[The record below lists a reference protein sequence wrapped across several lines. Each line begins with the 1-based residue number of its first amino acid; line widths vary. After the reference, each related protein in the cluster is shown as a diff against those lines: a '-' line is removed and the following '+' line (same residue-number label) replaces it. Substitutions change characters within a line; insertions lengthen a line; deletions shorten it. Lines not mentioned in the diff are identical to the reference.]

1 MEINNELER
10 EPSRLTANDADD
22 REAIGLRP
30 IIAGYLRQR
39 KVIMISAA
47 ISLLAAI
54 LYVVLYP
61 RTYEV
66 MARVQ
71 IQDDA
76 SMISSGGIGL
86 GEAAGLMKSFGIGGM
101 GGGGSVSIDDEIST
115 LRSNSLMRKM
125 VIQLGL
131 YAEYCRPFS
140 LLRLYGQE
148 PVRVTCDSTTLDAL
162 DDRVEFALN
171 VSDRGEVT
179 IKAKSKADG
188 LKQTFHFD
196 RLPAVVKLG
205 NRTFTFDRNKDL
217 AANTGATQLNITVY
231 PPRWVAEKAADD
243 FLIEDYSK
251 SANIIE
257 LSCTD
262 YERQRAKDM
271 LNVLIDLYNQEA
283 YDYKKVQSDVSLVF
297 LNERIAHVMGEL
309 EQVEQKIERYKAEN
323 KLTDV
328 EYDIQYYAEY
338 MRDLK
343 GRLIEAETQANMVAM
358 MDAFVRNPANRY
370 KLVPSLLT
378 SGTAETEGSAIF
390 LYNQA
395 LLEREKAIRNS
406 NEQNP
411 MVASLTTQVD
421 RLRETVFQSIN
432 NAQQTM
438 QQTRQTLQKQ
448 ERELLDRMGS
458 IPVQERIY
466 VDYKR
471 QQEILQGVYLILLQK
486 REEISLAL
494 GQKTERAKII
504 DTAFVKAKPVAPRK
518 VFALA
523 GFIVLT
529 LLLSI
534 GWLVCRDQYRLL
546 RKEMRR
552 GDNAA

>member
-1 MEINNELER
+1 MNNELEQ
-10 EPSRLTANDADD
+10 EASRPIAADD
-22 REAIGLRP
+22 REAVGLRP

-39 KVIMISAA
+39 TVILISAI
-47 ISLLAAI
+47 ISLVAAI
-54 LYVVLYP
+54 IYLLVYP
-61 RTYEV
+61 KTYEV
-66 MARVQ
+66 MARIQ

-76 SMISSGGIGL
+76 SMMASGGIGL
-86 GEAAGLMKSFGIGGM
+86 GDAAGVMKTFGLGGLSS
-101 GGGGSVSIDDEIST
+101 GSGVSIDDEIST

-125 VIQLGL
+125 VTRLGL
-131 YAEYCRPFS
+131 YAEYRRPLSFIK
-140 LLRLYGQE
+140 LYGEE
-148 PVRVTCDSTTLDAL
+148 PVHVICDSTTLDAL
-162 DDRVEFALN
+162 DDKVEFYLTAT
-171 VSDRGEVT
+171 DRDEVT
-179 IKAKSKADG
+179 IKAKADG
-188 LKQTFHFD
+188 KKETFHFD
-196 RLPAVVKLG
+196 GFPAEVKLHG
-205 NRTFTFDRNKDL
+205 KTFRFERVKQR
-217 AANTGATQLNITVY
+217 AGASNGGVKLDITVY

-262 YERQRAKDM
+262 YERRRAKDM
-271 LNVLIDLYNQEA
+271 LNVLIDYYNQEA
-283 YDYKKVQSDVSLVF
+283 YDYKKAQSDVSLVF
-297 LNERIAHVMGEL
+297 LNERIAHVMDEL
-309 EQVEQKIERYKAEN
+309 EKVERNIERYKAAN
-323 KLTDV
+323 KITDV

-343 GRLIEAETQANMVAM
+343 GRMIEAETQANMIAL
-358 MDAFVRNPANRY
+358 MDAFVKNPANRY

-378 SGTAETEGSAIF
+378 SGAAETEGSAIF

-432 NAQQTM
+432 NAQQSM
-438 QQTRQTLQKQ
+438 QLTRRSLEKQ

-458 IPVQERIY
+458 IPVQERVY

-486 REEISLAL
+486 REEIGLAL
-494 GQKTERAKII
+494 GQKTDRAKIV

-529 LLLSI
+529 LVLSI
-534 GWLVCRDQYRLL
+534 GWIVCRDQYRLL
-546 RKEMRR
+546 RKEMKRT
-552 GDNAA
+552 DTAAD

>member
-1 MEINNELER
+1 MEMNNELDQEA
-10 EPSRLTANDADD
+10 SRPIAADD
-22 REAIGLRP
+22 REAVGLRP

-39 KVIMISAA
+39 TVILISAI
-47 ISLLAAI
+47 ISLVAAI
-54 LYVVLYP
+54 IYLLVYP
-61 RTYEV
+61 KTYEV
-66 MARVQ
+66 MARIQ

-76 SMISSGGIGL
+76 SMMASGGIGL
-86 GEAAGLMKSFGIGGM
+86 GDAAGVMKTFGLGGLSS
-101 GGGGSVSIDDEIST
+101 GSGVSIDDEIST

-125 VIQLGL
+125 VTRLGL
-131 YAEYCRPFS
+131 YAEYRRPLSFIK
-140 LLRLYGQE
+140 LYGEE
-148 PVRVTCDSTTLDAL
+148 PVHVICDSTTLDAL
-162 DDRVEFALN
+162 DDKVEFYLTAT
-171 VSDRGEVT
+171 DRDEVT
-179 IKAKSKADG
+179 IKAKADG
-188 LKQTFHFD
+188 KKETFHFD
-196 RLPAVVKLG
+196 GFPAEVRLHGKTFRFERVKQRAGASNGGVKL
-205 NRTFTFDRNKDL
+205 D
-217 AANTGATQLNITVY
+217 ITVY

-262 YERQRAKDM
+262 YERRRAKDM
-271 LNVLIDLYNQEA
+271 LNVLIDYYNQEA
-283 YDYKKVQSDVSLVF
+283 YDYKKAQSDVSLVF
-297 LNERIAHVMGEL
+297 LNERIAHVMDEL
-309 EQVEQKIERYKAEN
+309 EKVERNIERYKAAN
-323 KLTDV
+323 KITDV

-343 GRLIEAETQANMVAM
+343 GRMIEAETQANMIAL
-358 MDAFVRNPANRY
+358 MDAFVKNPANRY

-378 SGTAETEGSAIF
+378 SGAAETEGSAIF

-432 NAQQTM
+432 NAQQSM
-438 QQTRQTLQKQ
+438 QLTRRSLEKQ

-458 IPVQERIY
+458 IPVQERVY

-486 REEISLAL
+486 REEIGLAL
-494 GQKTERAKII
+494 GQKTDRAKIV

-529 LLLSI
+529 LVLSI
-534 GWLVCRDQYRLL
+534 GWIVCRDQYRLL
-546 RKEMRR
+546 RKEMKRT
-552 GDNAA
+552 DTAAD

>member
-10 EPSRLTANDADD
+10 EPSRLTANDAED

>member
-1 MEINNELER
+1 MNNELEQ
-10 EPSRLTANDADD
+10 EASRPIAVDD
-22 REAIGLRP
+22 REAVGLRP

-39 KVIMISAA
+39 TVILISAI
-47 ISLLAAI
+47 ISLVAAI
-54 LYVVLYP
+54 IYLLVYP
-61 RTYEV
+61 KTYEI
-66 MARVQ
+66 MARIQ

-76 SMISSGGIGL
+76 SMMASGGIGL
-86 GEAAGLMKSFGIGGM
+86 GDAAGVMKTFGLGGLSS
-101 GGGGSVSIDDEIST
+101 GSGVSIDDEIST

-125 VIQLGL
+125 VTRLGL
-131 YAEYCRPFS
+131 YAEYRRPLSFIK
-140 LLRLYGQE
+140 LYGEE
-148 PVRVTCDSTTLDAL
+148 PVHVICDSTTLDAL
-162 DDRVEFALN
+162 DDKVEFRLTAT
-171 VSDRGEVT
+171 DRDGVT
-179 IKAKSKADG
+179 IKAKADG
-188 LKQTFHFD
+188 KKETFHFD
-196 RLPAVVKLG
+196 GFPAEVRLHGKTFRFERVKQRAGDVKL
-205 NRTFTFDRNKDL
+205 D
-217 AANTGATQLNITVY
+217 ITVY

-262 YERQRAKDM
+262 YERRRAKDM
-271 LNVLIDLYNQEA
+271 LNVLIDYYNQEA
-283 YDYKKVQSDVSLVF
+283 YDYKKAQSDVSLNF
-297 LNERIAHVMGEL
+297 LNERIAHVMDEL
-309 EQVEQKIERYKAEN
+309 EKVERNIERYKAAN
-323 KLTDV
+323 KITDV

-343 GRLIEAETQANMVAM
+343 GRMIEAETQANMIAM
-358 MDAFVRNPANRY
+358 MDAFVKNPANRY

-378 SGTAETEGSAIF
+378 SGAAETEGSAIY

-395 LLEREKAIRNS
+395 LLEREKAIHNS

-432 NAQQTM
+432 NAQQSM
-438 QQTRQTLQKQ
+438 QLTRRALEKQ

-458 IPVQERIY
+458 VPVQERIY

-494 GQKTERAKII
+494 GQKTDRAKIV

-529 LLLSI
+529 LVLSI
-534 GWLVCRDQYRLL
+534 GWIVCRDQYRLL
-546 RKEMRR
+546 RKEMKRT
-552 GDNAA
+552 DTAAD

>member
-1 MEINNELER
+1 MNNELEQ
-10 EPSRLTANDADD
+10 EASRPIAADD
-22 REAIGLRP
+22 REAVGLRP

-39 KVIMISAA
+39 TVILISAI
-47 ISLLAAI
+47 ISLVAAI
-54 LYVVLYP
+54 IYLLVYP
-61 RTYEV
+61 KTYEI
-66 MARVQ
+66 MARIQ

-76 SMISSGGIGL
+76 SMMASGGIGL
-86 GEAAGLMKSFGIGGM
+86 GDAAGVMKTFGLGGLSS
-101 GGGGSVSIDDEIST
+101 GSGVSIDDEIST

-125 VIQLGL
+125 VTRLGL
-131 YAEYCRPFS
+131 YAEYRRPLSFIK
-140 LLRLYGQE
+140 LYGEE
-148 PVRVTCDSTTLDAL
+148 PVHVICDSTTLDAL
-162 DDRVEFALN
+162 DDKVEFRLTAT
-171 VSDRGEVT
+171 DRDGVT
-179 IKAKSKADG
+179 IKAKADG
-188 LKQTFHFD
+188 KKETFHFD
-196 RLPAVVKLG
+196 GFPAEVRLHGKTFRFERVKQRAGDVKL
-205 NRTFTFDRNKDL
+205 D
-217 AANTGATQLNITVY
+217 ITVY

-262 YERQRAKDM
+262 YERRRAKDM
-271 LNVLIDLYNQEA
+271 LNVLIDYYNQEA
-283 YDYKKVQSDVSLVF
+283 YDYKKAQSDVSLNF
-297 LNERIAHVMGEL
+297 LNERIAHVMDEL
-309 EQVEQKIERYKAEN
+309 EKVERNIERYKAAN
-323 KLTDV
+323 KITDV

-343 GRLIEAETQANMVAM
+343 GRMIEAETQANMIAM
-358 MDAFVRNPANRY
+358 MDAFVKNPANRY

-378 SGTAETEGSAIF
+378 SGAAETEGSAIY

-395 LLEREKAIRNS
+395 LLEREKAIHNS

-432 NAQQTM
+432 NAQQSM
-438 QQTRQTLQKQ
+438 QLTRRALEKQ

-458 IPVQERIY
+458 VPVQERIY

-494 GQKTERAKII
+494 GQKTDRAKIV

-529 LLLSI
+529 LVLSI
-534 GWLVCRDQYRLL
+534 GWIVCRDQYRLL
-546 RKEMRR
+546 RKEMKRT
-552 GDNAA
+552 DTASD

>member
-1 MEINNELER
+1 MNNELEQ
-10 EPSRLTANDADD
+10 EASRPIAADD
-22 REAIGLRP
+22 REAVGLRP

-39 KVIMISAA
+39 TVILVSAI
-47 ISLLAAI
+47 ISLVAALI
-54 LYVVLYP
+54 YLLVYP
-61 RTYEV
+61 KTYEV
-66 MARVQ
+66 MARIQ

-76 SMISSGGIGL
+76 SMMASGGIGL
-86 GEAAGLMKSFGIGGM
+86 GDAAGVMKTFGLGGLSS
-101 GGGGSVSIDDEIST
+101 GSGVSIDDEIST

-125 VIQLGL
+125 VTRLGL
-131 YAEYCRPFS
+131 YAEYRRPLSFIK
-140 LLRLYGQE
+140 LYGEE
-148 PVRVTCDSTTLDAL
+148 PVHVICDSTTLDAL
-162 DDRVEFALN
+162 DDKVEFRLTAT
-171 VSDRGEVT
+171 DRDEVT
-179 IKAKSKADG
+179 IKAKADG
-188 LKQTFHFD
+188 KKETFHFD
-196 RLPAVVKLG
+196 GFPAEVRLHGKTFRFERVKQRAGASNGDVKL
-205 NRTFTFDRNKDL
+205 D
-217 AANTGATQLNITVY
+217 ITVY

-262 YERQRAKDM
+262 YERRRAKDM
-271 LNVLIDLYNQEA
+271 LNVLINYYNQEA
-283 YDYKKVQSDVSLVF
+283 YDYKKSQSDVSLVF
-297 LNERIAHVMGEL
+297 LNERIAHVMDEL
-309 EQVEQKIERYKAEN
+309 EKVERNIERYKAAN
-323 KLTDV
+323 KITDV

-343 GRLIEAETQANMVAM
+343 GRMIEAETQANMIAL
-358 MDAFVRNPANRY
+358 MDAFVKNPANRY

-378 SGTAETEGSAIF
+378 SGAAETEGSAIF

-432 NAQQTM
+432 NAQQSM
-438 QQTRQTLQKQ
+438 QLTRRSLEKQ

-458 IPVQERIY
+458 IPVQERVY

-494 GQKTERAKII
+494 GQKTDRAKIV

-529 LLLSI
+529 LVLSI
-534 GWLVCRDQYRLL
+534 GWIVCRDQYRLL
-546 RKEMRR
+546 RKEMKRT
-552 GDNAA
+552 AAD

>member
-1 MEINNELER
+1 MNNELEQ
-10 EPSRLTANDADD
+10 EASRPIAADD
-22 REAIGLRP
+22 REAVGLRP

-39 KVIMISAA
+39 TVILISAI
-47 ISLLAAI
+47 ISLVAAI
-54 LYVVLYP
+54 IYLLVYP
-61 RTYEV
+61 KTYEI
-66 MARVQ
+66 MARIQ

-76 SMISSGGIGL
+76 SMMASGGIGL
-86 GEAAGLMKSFGIGGM
+86 GDAAGVMKTFGLGGLSS
-101 GGGGSVSIDDEIST
+101 GSGVSIDDEIST

-125 VIQLGL
+125 VTRLGL
-131 YAEYCRPFS
+131 YAEYRRPLSFIK
-140 LLRLYGQE
+140 LYGEE
-148 PVRVTCDSTTLDAL
+148 PVHVICDSTTLDAL
-162 DDRVEFALN
+162 DDKVEFRLTAT
-171 VSDRGEVT
+171 DRDGVT
-179 IKAKSKADG
+179 IKAKADG
-188 LKQTFHFD
+188 KKETFHFD
-196 RLPAVVKLG
+196 GFPAEVRLHGKTFRFERVKQRAGDVKL
-205 NRTFTFDRNKDL
+205 D
-217 AANTGATQLNITVY
+217 ITVY

-262 YERQRAKDM
+262 YERRRAKDM
-271 LNVLIDLYNQEA
+271 LNVLIDYYNQEA
-283 YDYKKVQSDVSLVF
+283 YDYKKSQSDVSLNF
-297 LNERIAHVMGEL
+297 LNERIAHVMDEL
-309 EQVEQKIERYKAEN
+309 EKVERNIERYKAAN
-323 KLTDV
+323 KITDV

-343 GRLIEAETQANMVAM
+343 GRMIEAETQANMIAM
-358 MDAFVRNPANRY
+358 MDAFVKNPANRY

-378 SGTAETEGSAIF
+378 SGAAETEGSAIY

-395 LLEREKAIRNS
+395 LLEREKAIHNS

-432 NAQQTM
+432 NAQQSM
-438 QQTRQTLQKQ
+438 QLTRRALEKQ

-458 IPVQERIY
+458 VPVQERIY

-494 GQKTERAKII
+494 GQKTDRAKIV

-529 LLLSI
+529 LVLSI
-534 GWLVCRDQYRLL
+534 GWIVCRDQYRLL
-546 RKEMRR
+546 RKEMKRT
-552 GDNAA
+552 DTAAD

>member
-1 MEINNELER
+1 MNNELEQ
-10 EPSRLTANDADD
+10 EASRPIAADD
-22 REAIGLRP
+22 REAVGLRP

-39 KVIMISAA
+39 TVILISAI
-47 ISLLAAI
+47 ISLVAAI
-54 LYVVLYP
+54 IYLLVYP
-61 RTYEV
+61 KTYEI
-66 MARVQ
+66 MARIQ

-76 SMISSGGIGL
+76 SMMASGGIGL
-86 GEAAGLMKSFGIGGM
+86 GDAAGVMKTFGLGGLSS
-101 GGGGSVSIDDEIST
+101 GSGVSIDDEIST

-125 VIQLGL
+125 VTRLGL
-131 YAEYCRPFS
+131 YAEYRRPLSFVK
-140 LLRLYGQE
+140 LYGEE
-148 PVRVTCDSTTLDAL
+148 PVHVICDSTTLDAL
-162 DDRVEFALN
+162 DDKVEFRLTAT
-171 VSDRGEVT
+171 DRDGVT
-179 IKAKSKADG
+179 IKAKADG
-188 LKQTFHFD
+188 KKETFHFD
-196 RLPAVVKLG
+196 GFPAEVRLHDKTFRFERVKQRAGDVKL
-205 NRTFTFDRNKDL
+205 D
-217 AANTGATQLNITVY
+217 ITVY

-262 YERQRAKDM
+262 YERRRAKDM
-271 LNVLIDLYNQEA
+271 LNVLIDYYNQEA
-283 YDYKKVQSDVSLVF
+283 YDYKKAQSDVSLNF
-297 LNERIAHVMGEL
+297 LNERIAHVMDEL
-309 EQVEQKIERYKAEN
+309 ENVERNIERYKAAN
-323 KLTDV
+323 KITDV

-343 GRLIEAETQANMVAM
+343 GRMIEAETQANMIAI
-358 MDAFVRNPANRY
+358 MDAFVKNPANRY

-378 SGTAETEGSAIF
+378 SGAAETEGSAIY

-395 LLEREKAIRNS
+395 LLEREKAIHNS

-432 NAQQTM
+432 NAQQSM
-438 QQTRQTLQKQ
+438 QLTRRALEKQ

-458 IPVQERIY
+458 VPVQERIY

-494 GQKTERAKII
+494 GQKTDRAKIV

-529 LLLSI
+529 LVLSI
-534 GWLVCRDQYRLL
+534 GWIVCRDQYRLL
-546 RKEMRR
+546 RKEMKRT
-552 GDNAA
+552 DTAAD

>member
-1 MEINNELER
+1 MNNELDQEA
-10 EPSRLTANDADD
+10 SRPIAADD
-22 REAIGLRP
+22 REAVGLRP

-39 KVIMISAA
+39 TVILISAI
-47 ISLLAAI
+47 ISLVAAI
-54 LYVVLYP
+54 IYLLVYP
-61 RTYEV
+61 KTYEV
-66 MARVQ
+66 MARIQ

-76 SMISSGGIGL
+76 SMMASGGIGL
-86 GEAAGLMKSFGIGGM
+86 GDAAGVMKTFGLGGLSS
-101 GGGGSVSIDDEIST
+101 GSGVSIDDEIST

-125 VIQLGL
+125 VTRLGL
-131 YAEYCRPFS
+131 YAEYRRPLSFIK
-140 LLRLYGQE
+140 LYGEE
-148 PVRVTCDSTTLDAL
+148 PVHVICDSTTLDAL
-162 DDRVEFALN
+162 DDKVEFRLTAT
-171 VSDRGEVT
+171 DRDEVT
-179 IKAKSKADG
+179 IKAKADG
-188 LKQTFHFD
+188 KKETFHFD
-196 RLPAVVKLG
+196 GFPAEVRLHGKTFRFERVKQRAGDVKL
-205 NRTFTFDRNKDL
+205 D
-217 AANTGATQLNITVY
+217 ITVY

-262 YERQRAKDM
+262 YERRRAKDM
-271 LNVLIDLYNQEA
+271 LNVLIDYYNQEA

-297 LNERIAHVMGEL
+297 LNERIAHVMDEL
-309 EQVEQKIERYKAEN
+309 EKVERNIERYKAAN
-323 KLTDV
+323 KITDV

-343 GRLIEAETQANMVAM
+343 GRMIEAETQANMIAM
-358 MDAFVRNPANRY
+358 MDAFVKNPANRY

-378 SGTAETEGSAIF
+378 SGAAETEGSAIY

-395 LLEREKAIRNS
+395 LLEREKAIHNS

-432 NAQQTM
+432 NAQQSM
-438 QQTRQTLQKQ
+438 QLTRRALEKQ

-458 IPVQERIY
+458 VPVQERIY

-494 GQKTERAKII
+494 GQKTDRAKIV

-529 LLLSI
+529 LVLSI
-534 GWLVCRDQYRLL
+534 GWIVCRDQYRLL
-546 RKEMRR
+546 RKEMKRT
-552 GDNAA
+552 DTADD

>member
-1 MEINNELER
+1 MNNELEQ
-10 EPSRLTANDADD
+10 EASRLTANDADD

-271 LNVLIDLYNQEA
+271 LNLLIDLYNQEA

>member
-1 MEINNELER
+1 MNNELEQ
-10 EPSRLTANDADD
+10 EASRPIAVDD
-22 REAIGLRP
+22 REAVGLRP

-39 KVIMISAA
+39 TVILISAI
-47 ISLLAAI
+47 ISLVAAI
-54 LYVVLYP
+54 IYLLVYP
-61 RTYEV
+61 KTYEI
-66 MARVQ
+66 MARIQ

-76 SMISSGGIGL
+76 SMMASGGIGL
-86 GEAAGLMKSFGIGGM
+86 GDAAGVMKTFGLGGLSS
-101 GGGGSVSIDDEIST
+101 GSGVSIDDEIST

-125 VIQLGL
+125 VTRLGL
-131 YAEYCRPFS
+131 YAEYRRPLSFIK
-140 LLRLYGQE
+140 LYGEE
-148 PVRVTCDSTTLDAL
+148 PVHVICDSTTLDAL
-162 DDRVEFALN
+162 DDKVEFRLTAT
-171 VSDRGEVT
+171 DRDGVT
-179 IKAKSKADG
+179 IKAKADG
-188 LKQTFHFD
+188 KKETFHFD
-196 RLPAVVKLG
+196 GFPAEVRLHGKTFRFERVKQRAGDVKL
-205 NRTFTFDRNKDL
+205 D
-217 AANTGATQLNITVY
+217 ITVY

-262 YERQRAKDM
+262 YERRRAKDM
-271 LNVLIDLYNQEA
+271 LNVLIDYYNQEA
-283 YDYKKVQSDVSLVF
+283 YDYKKAQSDVSLNF
-297 LNERIAHVMGEL
+297 LNERIAHVMDEL
-309 EQVEQKIERYKAEN
+309 EKVERNIERYKAAN
-323 KLTDV
+323 KITDV

-343 GRLIEAETQANMVAM
+343 GRMIEAETQANMIAM
-358 MDAFVRNPANRY
+358 MDAFVKNPANRY

-378 SGTAETEGSAIF
+378 SGAAETEGSAIY

-395 LLEREKAIRNS
+395 LLEREKAIHNS

-432 NAQQTM
+432 NAQQSM
-438 QQTRQTLQKQ
+438 QLTRRALEKQ

-458 IPVQERIY
+458 VPVQERIY

-494 GQKTERAKII
+494 GQKTDRAKIV

-523 GFIVLT
+523 GFFVLT
-529 LLLSI
+529 LVLSI
-534 GWLVCRDQYRLL
+534 GWIVCRDQYRLL
-546 RKEMRR
+546 RKEMKRT
-552 GDNAA
+552 DTAAD

>member
-1 MEINNELER
+1 MNNELEQ
-10 EPSRLTANDADD
+10 EASRPIAADD
-22 REAIGLRP
+22 REAVGLRP

-39 KVIMISAA
+39 TVILISAI
-47 ISLLAAI
+47 ISLVAAI
-54 LYVVLYP
+54 IYLLVYP
-61 RTYEV
+61 KTYEV
-66 MARVQ
+66 MARIQ

-76 SMISSGGIGL
+76 SMMASGGIGL
-86 GEAAGLMKSFGIGGM
+86 GDAAGVMKTFGLGGLSS
-101 GGGGSVSIDDEIST
+101 GSGVSIDDEIST

-125 VIQLGL
+125 VTRLGL
-131 YAEYCRPFS
+131 YAEYRRPLSFIK
-140 LLRLYGQE
+140 LYGEE
-148 PVRVTCDSTTLDAL
+148 PVHVICDSTTLDAL
-162 DDRVEFALN
+162 DDKVEFRLTAT
-171 VSDRGEVT
+171 DRDGVT
-179 IKAKSKADG
+179 IKAKADG
-188 LKQTFHFD
+188 KKETFHFD
-196 RLPAVVKLG
+196 GFPAEVRLHGKTFRFERVKQRAGDVKL
-205 NRTFTFDRNKDL
+205 D
-217 AANTGATQLNITVY
+217 ITVY

-262 YERQRAKDM
+262 YERRRAKDM
-271 LNVLIDLYNQEA
+271 LNVLIDYYNQEA
-283 YDYKKVQSDVSLVF
+283 YDYKKAQSDVSLNF
-297 LNERIAHVMGEL
+297 LNERIAHVMDEL
-309 EQVEQKIERYKAEN
+309 EKVERNIERYKAAN
-323 KLTDV
+323 KITDV

-343 GRLIEAETQANMVAM
+343 GRMIEAETQANMIAM
-358 MDAFVRNPANRY
+358 MDAFVKNPANRY

-378 SGTAETEGSAIF
+378 SGAAETEGSAIY

-395 LLEREKAIRNS
+395 LLEREKAIHNS

-432 NAQQTM
+432 NAQQSM
-438 QQTRQTLQKQ
+438 QLTRRALEKQ

-458 IPVQERIY
+458 VPVQERIY

-494 GQKTERAKII
+494 GQKTDRAKIV

-529 LLLSI
+529 LVLSI
-534 GWLVCRDQYRLL
+534 GWIVCRDQYRLL
-546 RKEMRR
+546 RKEMKRTDTA
-552 GDNAA
+552 G

>member
-148 PVRVTCDSTTLDAL
+148 PVRVTCDSTTLGAL

-231 PPRWVAEKAADD
+231 PPRWVAEKAAED

-271 LNVLIDLYNQEA
+271 LNLLIDLYNQEA

>member
-10 EPSRLTANDADD
+10 EPSRLTANDAED

-66 MARVQ
+66 MARVK

-271 LNVLIDLYNQEA
+271 LNVLIDLYNQGA

>member
-1 MEINNELER
+1 MNNELDQEA
-10 EPSRLTANDADD
+10 SRPIAADD
-22 REAIGLRP
+22 REAVGLRP

-39 KVIMISAA
+39 TVILVSAIISLVAA
-47 ISLLAAI
+47 IIYLL
-54 LYVVLYP
+54 VYP
-61 RTYEV
+61 KTYEV
-66 MARVQ
+66 MARIQ

-76 SMISSGGIGL
+76 SMMASGGIGL
-86 GEAAGLMKSFGIGGM
+86 GDAAGVMKTFGLGGLSS
-101 GGGGSVSIDDEIST
+101 GSGVSIDDEIST

-125 VIQLGL
+125 VTRLGL
-131 YAEYCRPFS
+131 YAEYRRPLSFIK
-140 LLRLYGQE
+140 LYGEE
-148 PVRVTCDSTTLDAL
+148 PVHVICDSTTLDAL
-162 DDRVEFALN
+162 DDKVEFRLTAT
-171 VSDRGEVT
+171 DRDGVT
-179 IKAKSKADG
+179 IKAKADG
-188 LKQTFHFD
+188 KKETFHFD
-196 RLPAVVKLG
+196 GFPAEVRLHGKTFRFERVKQRAGDVKL
-205 NRTFTFDRNKDL
+205 D
-217 AANTGATQLNITVY
+217 ITVY

-262 YERQRAKDM
+262 YERRRAKDM
-271 LNVLIDLYNQEA
+271 LNVLIDYYNQEA
-283 YDYKKVQSDVSLVF
+283 YDYKKSQSDVSLVF
-297 LNERIAHVMGEL
+297 LNERIAHVMDEL
-309 EQVEQKIERYKAEN
+309 EKVERNIERYKAAN
-323 KLTDV
+323 KITDV

-343 GRLIEAETQANMVAM
+343 GRMIEAETQANMIAL
-358 MDAFVRNPANRY
+358 MDAFVKNPANRY

-378 SGTAETEGSAIF
+378 SGAAETEGSAIF

-432 NAQQTM
+432 NAQQSM
-438 QQTRQTLQKQ
+438 QLTRRSLEKQ

-458 IPVQERIY
+458 IPVQERVY

-486 REEISLAL
+486 REEIGLAL
-494 GQKTERAKII
+494 GQKTDRAKIV

-529 LLLSI
+529 LVLSI
-534 GWLVCRDQYRLL
+534 GWIVCRDQYRLL
-546 RKEMRR
+546 RKEMKRT
-552 GDNAA
+552 DTADD

>member
-10 EPSRLTANDADD
+10 EPSRLTANDAED

-188 LKQTFHFD
+188 LKQTLHFD

-217 AANTGATQLNITVY
+217 AANTGATRLNITVY

>member
-1 MEINNELER
+1 MNNELEQ
-10 EPSRLTANDADD
+10 EASRPIAADD
-22 REAIGLRP
+22 REAVGLRP

-39 KVIMISAA
+39 TVILISAI
-47 ISLLAAI
+47 ISLVAAI
-54 LYVVLYP
+54 IYLLVYP
-61 RTYEV
+61 KTYEI
-66 MARVQ
+66 MARIQ

-76 SMISSGGIGL
+76 SMMASGGIGL
-86 GEAAGLMKSFGIGGM
+86 GDAAGVMKTFGLGGLSS
-101 GGGGSVSIDDEIST
+101 GSGVSIDDEIST

-125 VIQLGL
+125 VTRLGL
-131 YAEYCRPFS
+131 YAEYRRPLSFIK
-140 LLRLYGQE
+140 LYGEE
-148 PVRVTCDSTTLDAL
+148 PVHVICDSTTLDAL
-162 DDRVEFALN
+162 DDKVEFRLTAT
-171 VSDRGEVT
+171 DRDGVT
-179 IKAKSKADG
+179 IKAKADG
-188 LKQTFHFD
+188 KKETFHFD
-196 RLPAVVKLG
+196 GFPAEVRLHGKTFRFERVKQRAGDVKL
-205 NRTFTFDRNKDL
+205 D
-217 AANTGATQLNITVY
+217 ITVY

-262 YERQRAKDM
+262 YERRRAKDM
-271 LNVLIDLYNQEA
+271 LNVLIDYYNQEA
-283 YDYKKVQSDVSLVF
+283 YDYKKAQSDVSLNF
-297 LNERIAHVMGEL
+297 LNERIAHVMDEL
-309 EQVEQKIERYKAEN
+309 ENVERNIERYKAAN
-323 KLTDV
+323 KITDV

-343 GRLIEAETQANMVAM
+343 GRMIEAETQANMIAM
-358 MDAFVRNPANRY
+358 MDAFVKNPANRY

-378 SGTAETEGSAIF
+378 SGAAETEGSAIY

-395 LLEREKAIRNS
+395 LLEREKAIHNS

-432 NAQQTM
+432 NAQQSM
-438 QQTRQTLQKQ
+438 QLTRRALEKQ

-458 IPVQERIY
+458 VPVQERIY

-494 GQKTERAKII
+494 GQKTDRAKIV

-529 LLLSI
+529 LVLSI
-534 GWLVCRDQYRLL
+534 GWIVCRDQYRLL
-546 RKEMRR
+546 RKEMKRT
-552 GDNAA
+552 DTAAD

>member
-1 MEINNELER
+1 MNNELDQEA
-10 EPSRLTANDADD
+10 SRPIAADD
-22 REAIGLRP
+22 REAVGLRP

-39 KVIMISAA
+39 TVILVSAIISLVAA
-47 ISLLAAI
+47 IIYLL
-54 LYVVLYP
+54 VYP
-61 RTYEV
+61 KTYEV
-66 MARVQ
+66 MARIQ

-76 SMISSGGIGL
+76 SMMASGGIGL
-86 GEAAGLMKSFGIGGM
+86 GDAAGVMKTFGLGGLSS
-101 GGGGSVSIDDEIST
+101 GSGVSIDDEIST

-125 VIQLGL
+125 VTRLGL
-131 YAEYCRPFS
+131 YAEYRRPLSFIK
-140 LLRLYGQE
+140 LYGEE
-148 PVRVTCDSTTLDAL
+148 PVHVICDSTTLDAL
-162 DDRVEFALN
+162 DDKVEFYLTAT
-171 VSDRGEVT
+171 DRDEVT
-179 IKAKSKADG
+179 IKAKADG
-188 LKQTFHFD
+188 KKETFHFD
-196 RLPAVVKLG
+196 GFPAEVRLHGKTFRFERVKQRAGASNGDVKL
-205 NRTFTFDRNKDL
+205 D
-217 AANTGATQLNITVY
+217 ITVY

-262 YERQRAKDM
+262 YERRRAKDM
-271 LNVLIDLYNQEA
+271 LNVLIDYYNQEA
-283 YDYKKVQSDVSLVF
+283 YDYKKAQSDVSLVF
-297 LNERIAHVMGEL
+297 LNERIAHVMDEL
-309 EQVEQKIERYKAEN
+309 EKVERNIERYKAAN
-323 KLTDV
+323 KITDV

-343 GRLIEAETQANMVAM
+343 GRMIEAETQANMIAL
-358 MDAFVRNPANRY
+358 MDAFVKNPANRY

-378 SGTAETEGSAIF
+378 SGAAETEGSAIF

-432 NAQQTM
+432 NAQQSM
-438 QQTRQTLQKQ
+438 QLTRRSLEKQ

-458 IPVQERIY
+458 IPVQERVY

-486 REEISLAL
+486 REEIGLAL
-494 GQKTERAKII
+494 GQKTDRAKIV

-523 GFIVLT
+523 GFFVLT
-529 LLLSI
+529 LVLSI
-534 GWLVCRDQYRLL
+534 GWIVCRDQYRLL
-546 RKEMRR
+546 RKEMKRT
-552 GDNAA
+552 DTAAD

>member
-1 MEINNELER
+1 MNNELDQEA
-10 EPSRLTANDADD
+10 SRPIAADD
-22 REAIGLRP
+22 REAVGLRP

-39 KVIMISAA
+39 TVILVSAIISLVAA
-47 ISLLAAI
+47 IIYLL
-54 LYVVLYP
+54 VYP
-61 RTYEV
+61 KTYEI
-66 MARVQ
+66 MARIQ

-76 SMISSGGIGL
+76 SMMASGGIGL
-86 GEAAGLMKSFGIGGM
+86 GDAAGVMKTFGLGGLSS
-101 GGGGSVSIDDEIST
+101 GSGVSIDDEIST

-125 VIQLGL
+125 VTRLGL
-131 YAEYCRPFS
+131 YAEYQRPLSFIK
-140 LLRLYGQE
+140 LYGEE
-148 PVRVTCDSTTLDAL
+148 PVHVICDSTTLDAL
-162 DDRVEFALN
+162 DDKVEFRLTAT
-171 VSDRGEVT
+171 DRDGVT
-179 IKAKSKADG
+179 IKAKADG
-188 LKQTFHFD
+188 KKETFHFD
-196 RLPAVVKLG
+196 GFPAEVRLHGKTFRFERVKQRAGTSNGDVKL
-205 NRTFTFDRNKDL
+205 D
-217 AANTGATQLNITVY
+217 ITVY

-262 YERQRAKDM
+262 YERRRAKDM
-271 LNVLIDLYNQEA
+271 LNVLIDYYNQEA
-283 YDYKKVQSDVSLVF
+283 YDYKKAQSDVSLVF
-297 LNERIAHVMGEL
+297 LNERIAHVMDEL
-309 EQVEQKIERYKAEN
+309 EKVERNIERYKAAN
-323 KLTDV
+323 KITDV

-343 GRLIEAETQANMVAM
+343 GRMIEAETQANMIAM
-358 MDAFVRNPANRY
+358 MDAFVKNPANRY

-378 SGTAETEGSAIF
+378 SGAAETEGSAIF

-432 NAQQTM
+432 NAQQSM
-438 QQTRQTLQKQ
+438 QLTRRSLEKQ

-458 IPVQERIY
+458 IPVQERVY

-486 REEISLAL
+486 REEIGLAL
-494 GQKTERAKII
+494 GQKTDRAKIV

-529 LLLSI
+529 LVLSI
-534 GWLVCRDQYRLL
+534 GWIVCRDQYRLL
-546 RKEMRR
+546 RKEMKRT
-552 GDNAA
+552 DTAAD

>member
-1 MEINNELER
+1 MNNELDQEA
-10 EPSRLTANDADD
+10 SRPIAADD
-22 REAIGLRP
+22 REAVGLRP

-39 KVIMISAA
+39 TVILISAI
-47 ISLLAAI
+47 ISLVAAI
-54 LYVVLYP
+54 IYLLVYP
-61 RTYEV
+61 KTYEI
-66 MARVQ
+66 MARIQ

-76 SMISSGGIGL
+76 SMMASGGIGL
-86 GEAAGLMKSFGIGGM
+86 GDAAGVMKTFGLGGLSS
-101 GGGGSVSIDDEIST
+101 GSGVSIDDEIST

-125 VIQLGL
+125 VTRLGL
-131 YAEYCRPFS
+131 YAEYRRPLSFVK
-140 LLRLYGQE
+140 LYGEE
-148 PVRVTCDSTTLDAL
+148 PVHVICDSTTLDAL
-162 DDRVEFALN
+162 DDKVEFSLTAT
-171 VSDRGEVT
+171 DRDEVT
-179 IKAKSKADG
+179 IKAKADG
-188 LKQTFHFD
+188 KKETFHFD
-196 RLPAVVKLG
+196 GFPAEVRLHGKTFRFERVKQRAGASNGDVKL
-205 NRTFTFDRNKDL
+205 D
-217 AANTGATQLNITVY
+217 ITVY

-262 YERQRAKDM
+262 YERRRAKDM
-271 LNVLIDLYNQEA
+271 LNVLIDYYNQEA
-283 YDYKKVQSDVSLVF
+283 YDYKKAQSDVSLVF
-297 LNERIAHVMGEL
+297 LNERIAHVMDEL
-309 EQVEQKIERYKAEN
+309 EKVERNIERYKAAN
-323 KLTDV
+323 KITDV

-343 GRLIEAETQANMVAM
+343 GRMIEAETQANMIAL
-358 MDAFVRNPANRY
+358 MDAFVKNPANRY

-378 SGTAETEGSAIF
+378 SGAAETEGSAIF

-432 NAQQTM
+432 NAQQSM
-438 QQTRQTLQKQ
+438 QLTRRSLEKQ

-458 IPVQERIY
+458 IPVQERVY

-486 REEISLAL
+486 REEIGLAL
-494 GQKTERAKII
+494 GQKTDRAKIV

-529 LLLSI
+529 LVLSI
-534 GWLVCRDQYRLL
+534 GWIVCRDQYRLL
-546 RKEMRR
+546 RKEMKRT
-552 GDNAA
+552 DTADD

>member
-1 MEINNELER
+1 MNNELEQ
-10 EPSRLTANDADD
+10 EASRPIAADD
-22 REAIGLRP
+22 REAVGLRP

-39 KVIMISAA
+39 TVILISAI
-47 ISLLAAI
+47 ISLVAAI
-54 LYVVLYP
+54 IYLLVYP
-61 RTYEV
+61 KTYEI
-66 MARVQ
+66 MARIQ

-76 SMISSGGIGL
+76 SMMASGGIGL
-86 GEAAGLMKSFGIGGM
+86 GDAAGVMKTFGLGGLSS
-101 GGGGSVSIDDEIST
+101 GSGVSIDDEIST

-125 VIQLGL
+125 VTRLGL
-131 YAEYCRPFS
+131 YAEYRRPLSFIK
-140 LLRLYGQE
+140 LYGEE
-148 PVRVTCDSTTLDAL
+148 PVHVICDSTTLDAL
-162 DDRVEFALN
+162 DDKVEFRLTAT
-171 VSDRGEVT
+171 DRDGVT
-179 IKAKSKADG
+179 IKAKADG
-188 LKQTFHFD
+188 KKETFHFD
-196 RLPAVVKLG
+196 GFPAEVRLHGKTFRFERVKQRAGDVKL
-205 NRTFTFDRNKDL
+205 D
-217 AANTGATQLNITVY
+217 ITVY

-262 YERQRAKDM
+262 YERRRAKDM
-271 LNVLIDLYNQEA
+271 LNVLIDYYNQEA
-283 YDYKKVQSDVSLVF
+283 YDYKKAQSDVSLVF
-297 LNERIAHVMGEL
+297 LNERIAHVMDEL
-309 EQVEQKIERYKAEN
+309 EKVERNIERYKAAN
-323 KLTDV
+323 KITDV

-343 GRLIEAETQANMVAM
+343 GRMIEAETQANMIAM
-358 MDAFVRNPANRY
+358 MDAFVKNPANRY

-378 SGTAETEGSAIF
+378 SGAAETEGSAIY

-395 LLEREKAIRNS
+395 LLEREKAIHNS

-432 NAQQTM
+432 NAQQSM
-438 QQTRQTLQKQ
+438 QLTRRALEKQ

-458 IPVQERIY
+458 VPVQERIY

-494 GQKTERAKII
+494 GQKTDRAKIV

-529 LLLSI
+529 LVLSI
-534 GWLVCRDQYRLL
+534 GWIVCRDQYRLL
-546 RKEMRR
+546 RKEMKRT
-552 GDNAA
+552 DTAAD

>member
-1 MEINNELER
+1 MNNELDQEA
-10 EPSRLTANDADD
+10 SRPIAADD
-22 REAIGLRP
+22 REAVGLRP

-39 KVIMISAA
+39 TVILVSAIISLVAA
-47 ISLLAAI
+47 IIYLL
-54 LYVVLYP
+54 VYP
-61 RTYEV
+61 KTYEV
-66 MARVQ
+66 MARIQ

-76 SMISSGGIGL
+76 SMMASGGIGL
-86 GEAAGLMKSFGIGGM
+86 GDAAGVMKTFGLGGLSS
-101 GGGGSVSIDDEIST
+101 GSGVSIDDEIST

-125 VIQLGL
+125 VTRLGL
-131 YAEYCRPFS
+131 YAEYRRPLSFIK
-140 LLRLYGQE
+140 LYGEE
-148 PVRVTCDSTTLDAL
+148 PVRVICDSTTLDAL
-162 DDRVEFALN
+162 DDKVEFYLTAT
-171 VSDRGEVT
+171 DRDEVT
-179 IKAKSKADG
+179 IKAKADG
-188 LKQTFHFD
+188 KKQTFHFD
-196 RLPAVVKLG
+196 GFPAEVKLHG
-205 NRTFTFDRNKDL
+205 KTFRFERVKQR
-217 AANTGATQLNITVY
+217 AGASNGDVKLDITVY

-262 YERQRAKDM
+262 YERRRAKDM
-271 LNVLIDLYNQEA
+271 LNVLIDYYNQEA
-283 YDYKKVQSDVSLVF
+283 YDYKKAQSDVSLVF
-297 LNERIAHVMGEL
+297 LNERIAHVMDEL
-309 EQVEQKIERYKAEN
+309 EKVERNIERYKAAN
-323 KLTDV
+323 KITDV

-343 GRLIEAETQANMVAM
+343 GRMIEAETQANMIAL
-358 MDAFVRNPANRY
+358 MDAFVKNPANRY

-378 SGTAETEGSAIF
+378 SGAAETEGSAIF

-432 NAQQTM
+432 NAQQSM
-438 QQTRQTLQKQ
+438 QLTRRALEKQ

-458 IPVQERIY
+458 VPVQERIY

-486 REEISLAL
+486 REEIGLAL
-494 GQKTERAKII
+494 GQKTDRAKIV

-523 GFIVLT
+523 GFFVLT
-529 LLLSI
+529 LVLSI
-534 GWLVCRDQYRLL
+534 GWIVCRDQYRLL
-546 RKEMRR
+546 RKEMKRT
-552 GDNAA
+552 DTAAD

>member
-1 MEINNELER
+1 MNNELEQ
-10 EPSRLTANDADD
+10 EASRPIAADD
-22 REAIGLRP
+22 REAVGLRP

-39 KVIMISAA
+39 TVILISAI
-47 ISLLAAI
+47 ISLVAAI
-54 LYVVLYP
+54 IYLLVYP
-61 RTYEV
+61 KTYEI
-66 MARVQ
+66 MARIQ

-76 SMISSGGIGL
+76 SMMASGGIGL
-86 GEAAGLMKSFGIGGM
+86 GDAAGVMKTFGLGGLSS
-101 GGGGSVSIDDEIST
+101 GSGVSIDDEIST

-125 VIQLGL
+125 VTRLGL
-131 YAEYCRPFS
+131 YAEYRRPLSFVK
-140 LLRLYGQE
+140 LYGEE
-148 PVRVTCDSTTLDAL
+148 PVHVICDSTTLDAL
-162 DDRVEFALN
+162 DDKVEFRLTAT
-171 VSDRGEVT
+171 DRDGVT
-179 IKAKSKADG
+179 IKAKADG
-188 LKQTFHFD
+188 KKETFHFD
-196 RLPAVVKLG
+196 GFPAEVRLHDKTFRFERVKQRAGDVKL
-205 NRTFTFDRNKDL
+205 D
-217 AANTGATQLNITVY
+217 ITVY

-262 YERQRAKDM
+262 YERRRAKDM
-271 LNVLIDLYNQEA
+271 LNVLIDYYNQEA
-283 YDYKKVQSDVSLVF
+283 YDYKKAQSDVSLNF
-297 LNERIAHVMGEL
+297 LNERIAHVMDEL
-309 EQVEQKIERYKAEN
+309 ENVERNIERYKAAN
-323 KLTDV
+323 KITDV

-343 GRLIEAETQANMVAM
+343 GRMIEAETQANMIAM
-358 MDAFVRNPANRY
+358 MDAFVKNPANRY

-378 SGTAETEGSAIF
+378 SGAAETEGSAIY

-395 LLEREKAIRNS
+395 LLEREKAIHNS

-432 NAQQTM
+432 NAQQSM
-438 QQTRQTLQKQ
+438 QLTRRALEKQ

-458 IPVQERIY
+458 VPVQERIY

-494 GQKTERAKII
+494 GQKTDRAKIV

-529 LLLSI
+529 LVLSI
-534 GWLVCRDQYRLL
+534 GWIVCRDQYRLL
-546 RKEMRR
+546 RKEMKRT
-552 GDNAA
+552 DTAAD

>member
-1 MEINNELER
+1 MNNELDQEA
-10 EPSRLTANDADD
+10 SRPIAADD
-22 REAIGLRP
+22 REAVGLRP

-39 KVIMISAA
+39 TVILVSAIISLVAA
-47 ISLLAAI
+47 IIYLL
-54 LYVVLYP
+54 VYP
-61 RTYEV
+61 KTYEI
-66 MARVQ
+66 MARIQ

-76 SMISSGGIGL
+76 SMMASGGIGL
-86 GEAAGLMKSFGIGGM
+86 GDAAGVMKTFGLGGLSS
-101 GGGGSVSIDDEIST
+101 GSGVSIDDEIST

-125 VIQLGL
+125 VTRLGL
-131 YAEYCRPFS
+131 YAEYRRPLSFIK
-140 LLRLYGQE
+140 LYGEE
-148 PVRVTCDSTTLDAL
+148 PVHVICDSTTLDAL
-162 DDRVEFALN
+162 DDKVEFRLTAT
-171 VSDRGEVT
+171 DRDEVT
-179 IKAKSKADG
+179 IKAKADG
-188 LKQTFHFD
+188 KKETFHFD
-196 RLPAVVKLG
+196 GFPAEVRLHGKTFRFERVKQRAGASNGGVKL
-205 NRTFTFDRNKDL
+205 D
-217 AANTGATQLNITVY
+217 ITVY

-262 YERQRAKDM
+262 YERRRAKDM
-271 LNVLIDLYNQEA
+271 LNVLIDYYNQEA
-283 YDYKKVQSDVSLVF
+283 YDYKKSQSDVSLVF
-297 LNERIAHVMGEL
+297 LNERIAHVMDEL
-309 EQVEQKIERYKAEN
+309 EKVERNIERYKAAN
-323 KLTDV
+323 KITDV

-343 GRLIEAETQANMVAM
+343 GRMIEAETQANMIAL
-358 MDAFVRNPANRY
+358 MDAFVKNPANRY

-378 SGTAETEGSAIF
+378 SGAAETEGSAIF

-432 NAQQTM
+432 NAQQSM
-438 QQTRQTLQKQ
+438 QLTRRSLEKQ

-458 IPVQERIY
+458 IPVQERVY

-486 REEISLAL
+486 REEIGLAL
-494 GQKTERAKII
+494 GQKTDRAKIV

-523 GFIVLT
+523 GFFVLT
-529 LLLSI
+529 LVLSI
-534 GWLVCRDQYRLL
+534 GWIVCRDQYRLL
-546 RKEMRR
+546 RKEMKRT
-552 GDNAA
+552 DTAAD

>member
-1 MEINNELER
+1 MNNELEQ
-10 EPSRLTANDADD
+10 EASRLTTNDAND

-271 LNVLIDLYNQEA
+271 LNLLIDLYNQEA

>member
-1 MEINNELER
+1 MNNELEQ
-10 EPSRLTANDADD
+10 EASRPIAADD
-22 REAIGLRP
+22 REAVGLRP

-39 KVIMISAA
+39 TVILISAI
-47 ISLLAAI
+47 ISLVAAI
-54 LYVVLYP
+54 IYLLVYP
-61 RTYEV
+61 KTYEV
-66 MARVQ
+66 MARIQ
-71 IQDDA
+71 IQDDV
-76 SMISSGGIGL
+76 SMMASGGIGL
-86 GEAAGLMKSFGIGGM
+86 GDAAGVMKTFGLGGLNS
-101 GGGGSVSIDDEIST
+101 GSGVSIDDEIST

-125 VIQLGL
+125 VTRLGL
-131 YAEYCRPFS
+131 YAEYRRPLSFVK
-140 LLRLYGQE
+140 LYGEE
-148 PVRVTCDSTTLDAL
+148 PVHVICDSTTLDAL
-162 DDRVEFALN
+162 DDKVEFRLTAT
-171 VSDRGEVT
+171 DRDEVT
-179 IKAKSKADG
+179 IKAKADG
-188 LKQTFHFD
+188 KKETFHFD
-196 RLPAVVKLG
+196 GFPAEVRLHGKTFRFERVKQRAGASNGDVKL
-205 NRTFTFDRNKDL
+205 D
-217 AANTGATQLNITVY
+217 ITVY

-262 YERQRAKDM
+262 YERRRAKDM
-271 LNVLIDLYNQEA
+271 LNVLIDYYNQEA
-283 YDYKKVQSDVSLVF
+283 YDYKKAQSDVSLVF
-297 LNERIAHVMGEL
+297 LNERIAHVMDEL
-309 EQVEQKIERYKAEN
+309 EKVERNIERYKAAN
-323 KLTDV
+323 KITDV

-343 GRLIEAETQANMVAM
+343 GRMIEAETQANMIAM
-358 MDAFVRNPANRY
+358 MDAFVKNPANRY

-378 SGTAETEGSAIF
+378 SGAAETEGSAIF

-395 LLEREKAIRNS
+395 LLEREKAIHNS

-432 NAQQTM
+432 NAQQSM
-438 QQTRQTLQKQ
+438 QLTRRALEKQ

-458 IPVQERIY
+458 VPVQERIY

-494 GQKTERAKII
+494 GQKTDRAKIV

-523 GFIVLT
+523 GFFVLT
-529 LLLSI
+529 LVLSI
-534 GWLVCRDQYRLL
+534 GWIVCRDQYRLL
-546 RKEMRR
+546 RKEMKRT
-552 GDNAA
+552 DTADD

>member
-1 MEINNELER
+1 MNNELEQ
-10 EPSRLTANDADD
+10 EASRLTANDADD

-271 LNVLIDLYNQEA
+271 LNLLIDLYNQEA

-328 EYDIQYYAEY
+328 EYDAEY

-552 GDNAA
+552 GDAA

>member
-1 MEINNELER
+1 MNNELEQ
-10 EPSRLTANDADD
+10 EASRLTTNDAND

-101 GGGGSVSIDDEIST
+101 GGGGSISIDDEIST

-271 LNVLIDLYNQEA
+271 LNLLIDLYNQEA

-552 GDNAA
+552 GDAAA

>member
-1 MEINNELER
+1 MNNELEQ
-10 EPSRLTANDADD
+10 EASRLTANDAND

-271 LNVLIDLYNQEA
+271 LNLLIDLYNQEA

>member
-1 MEINNELER
+1 MNNELDQEA
-10 EPSRLTANDADD
+10 SRPIAADD
-22 REAIGLRP
+22 REAVGLRP

-39 KVIMISAA
+39 TVILVSAIISLVAA
-47 ISLLAAI
+47 IIYLL
-54 LYVVLYP
+54 VYP
-61 RTYEV
+61 KTYEV
-66 MARVQ
+66 MARIQ

-76 SMISSGGIGL
+76 SMMASGGIGL
-86 GEAAGLMKSFGIGGM
+86 GDAAGVMKTFGLGGLNS
-101 GGGGSVSIDDEIST
+101 GSGVSIDDEIST

-125 VIQLGL
+125 VTRLGL
-131 YAEYCRPFS
+131 YAEYRRPLSFIK
-140 LLRLYGQE
+140 LYGEE
-148 PVRVTCDSTTLDAL
+148 PVHVICDSTTLDAL
-162 DDRVEFALN
+162 DDKVEFHLTAT
-171 VSDRGEVT
+171 DRDEVT
-179 IKAKSKADG
+179 IKAKADG
-188 LKQTFHFD
+188 KKETFHFD
-196 RLPAVVKLG
+196 GFPAEVKLHG
-205 NRTFTFDRNKDL
+205 KTFRFERVKQR
-217 AANTGATQLNITVY
+217 AGASNGGVKLDITVY

-262 YERQRAKDM
+262 YERRRAKDM
-271 LNVLIDLYNQEA
+271 LNVLIDYYNQEA
-283 YDYKKVQSDVSLVF
+283 YDYKKSQSDVSLVF
-297 LNERIAHVMGEL
+297 LNERIAHVMDEL
-309 EQVEQKIERYKAEN
+309 EKVERNIERYKAAN
-323 KLTDV
+323 KITDV

-343 GRLIEAETQANMVAM
+343 GRMIEAETQANMIAL
-358 MDAFVRNPANRY
+358 MDAFVKNPANRY

-378 SGTAETEGSAIF
+378 SGAAETEGSAIF

-432 NAQQTM
+432 NAQQSM
-438 QQTRQTLQKQ
+438 QLTRRSLEKQ

-458 IPVQERIY
+458 IPVQERVY

-486 REEISLAL
+486 REEIGLAL
-494 GQKTERAKII
+494 GQKTDRAKIV

-529 LLLSI
+529 LVLSI
-534 GWLVCRDQYRLL
+534 GWIVCRDQYRLL
-546 RKEMRR
+546 RKEMKRT
-552 GDNAA
+552 DTADD

>member
-1 MEINNELER
+1 MNNELDQEA
-10 EPSRLTANDADD
+10 SRPIAADD
-22 REAIGLRP
+22 REAVGLRP

-39 KVIMISAA
+39 TVILVSAIISLVAA
-47 ISLLAAI
+47 IIYLL
-54 LYVVLYP
+54 VYP
-61 RTYEV
+61 KTYEV
-66 MARVQ
+66 MARIQ

-76 SMISSGGIGL
+76 SMMASGGIGL
-86 GEAAGLMKSFGIGGM
+86 GDAAGVMKTFGLGGLNS
-101 GGGGSVSIDDEIST
+101 GSGVSIDDEIST

-125 VIQLGL
+125 VTRLGL
-131 YAEYCRPFS
+131 YAEYRRPLSFVK
-140 LLRLYGQE
+140 LYGEE
-148 PVRVTCDSTTLDAL
+148 PVHVICDSTTLDAL
-162 DDRVEFALN
+162 DDKVEFRLTAT
-171 VSDRGEVT
+171 DRDEVT
-179 IKAKSKADG
+179 IKAKADG
-188 LKQTFHFD
+188 KKETFHFD
-196 RLPAVVKLG
+196 GFPAEVRLHGKTFRFERVKQRAGASNGDVKL
-205 NRTFTFDRNKDL
+205 D
-217 AANTGATQLNITVY
+217 ITVY

-262 YERQRAKDM
+262 YERRRAKDM
-271 LNVLIDLYNQEA
+271 LNVLIDYYNQEA
-283 YDYKKVQSDVSLVF
+283 YDYKKAQSDVSLVF
-297 LNERIAHVMGEL
+297 LNERIAHVMDEL
-309 EQVEQKIERYKAEN
+309 EKVERNIERYKAAN
-323 KLTDV
+323 KITDV

-343 GRLIEAETQANMVAM
+343 GRMIEAETQANMIAL
-358 MDAFVRNPANRY
+358 MDAFVKNPANRY

-378 SGTAETEGSAIF
+378 SGAAETEGSAIF

-432 NAQQTM
+432 NAQQSM
-438 QQTRQTLQKQ
+438 QLTRRSLEKQ

-458 IPVQERIY
+458 IPVQERVY

-486 REEISLAL
+486 REEIGLAL
-494 GQKTERAKII
+494 GQKTDRAKIV

-529 LLLSI
+529 LVLSI
-534 GWLVCRDQYRLL
+534 GWIVCRDQYRLL
-546 RKEMRR
+546 RKEMKRT
-552 GDNAA
+552 DTADD

>member
-1 MEINNELER
+1 MNNELDQEA
-10 EPSRLTANDADD
+10 SRPIAADD
-22 REAIGLRP
+22 REAVGLRP

-39 KVIMISAA
+39 TVILISAI
-47 ISLLAAI
+47 ISLVAAI
-54 LYVVLYP
+54 IYLLVYP
-61 RTYEV
+61 KTYEI
-66 MARVQ
+66 MARIQ

-76 SMISSGGIGL
+76 SMMASGGIGL
-86 GEAAGLMKSFGIGGM
+86 GDAAGVMKTFGLGGLNS
-101 GGGGSVSIDDEIST
+101 GSGVSIDDEIST

-125 VIQLGL
+125 VTRLGL
-131 YAEYCRPFS
+131 YAEYRRPLSFVK
-140 LLRLYGQE
+140 LYGEE
-148 PVRVTCDSTTLDAL
+148 PVHVICDSTTLDAL
-162 DDRVEFALN
+162 DDKVEFRLTAT
-171 VSDRGEVT
+171 DRDEVT
-179 IKAKSKADG
+179 IKAKADG
-188 LKQTFHFD
+188 KKETFHFD
-196 RLPAVVKLG
+196 GFPAEVRLHGKTFRFERVKQRAGASNGGVKL
-205 NRTFTFDRNKDL
+205 D
-217 AANTGATQLNITVY
+217 ITVY

-262 YERQRAKDM
+262 YERRRAKDM
-271 LNVLIDLYNQEA
+271 LNVLIDYYNQEA
-283 YDYKKVQSDVSLVF
+283 YDYKKAQSDVSLVF
-297 LNERIAHVMGEL
+297 LNERIAHVMDEL
-309 EQVEQKIERYKAEN
+309 EKVERNIERYKAAN
-323 KLTDV
+323 KITDV

-343 GRLIEAETQANMVAM
+343 GRMIEAETQANMIAL
-358 MDAFVRNPANRY
+358 MDAFVKNPANRY

-378 SGTAETEGSAIF
+378 SGAAETEGSAIF

-432 NAQQTM
+432 NAQQSM
-438 QQTRQTLQKQ
+438 QLTRRSLEKQ

-458 IPVQERIY
+458 IPVQERVY

-486 REEISLAL
+486 REEIGLAL
-494 GQKTERAKII
+494 GQKTDRAKIV

-529 LLLSI
+529 LVLSI
-534 GWLVCRDQYRLL
+534 GWIVCRDQYRLL
-546 RKEMRR
+546 RKEMKRT
-552 GDNAA
+552 DTADD

>member
-125 VIQLGL
+125 VIRLGL

-271 LNVLIDLYNQEA
+271 LNLLIDLYNQEA

>member
-1 MEINNELER
+1 MNNELDQEA
-10 EPSRLTANDADD
+10 SRPIAADD
-22 REAIGLRP
+22 REAVGLRP

-39 KVIMISAA
+39 TVILVSAIISLVAA
-47 ISLLAAI
+47 IIYLL
-54 LYVVLYP
+54 VYP
-61 RTYEV
+61 KTYEV
-66 MARVQ
+66 MARIQ

-76 SMISSGGIGL
+76 SMMASGGIGL
-86 GEAAGLMKSFGIGGM
+86 GDAAGVMKTFGLGGLSS
-101 GGGGSVSIDDEIST
+101 GSGVSIDDEIST

-125 VIQLGL
+125 VTRLGL
-131 YAEYCRPFS
+131 YAEYRRPLSFVK
-140 LLRLYGQE
+140 LYGE
-148 PVRVTCDSTTLDAL
+148 ERVHVICDSTTLDAL
-162 DDRVEFALN
+162 DDKVEFRLTAT
-171 VSDRGEVT
+171 DRDGVT
-179 IKAKSKADG
+179 IKAKADG
-188 LKQTFHFD
+188 KKETFHFD
-196 RLPAVVKLG
+196 GFPAEVRLHGKTFRFERVKQRAGTSNGDVKL
-205 NRTFTFDRNKDL
+205 D
-217 AANTGATQLNITVY
+217 ITVY

-262 YERQRAKDM
+262 YERRRAKDM
-271 LNVLIDLYNQEA
+271 LNVLIDYYNQEA
-283 YDYKKVQSDVSLVF
+283 YDYKKSQSDVSLVF
-297 LNERIAHVMGEL
+297 LNERIAHVMDEL
-309 EQVEQKIERYKAEN
+309 EKVERNIERYKAAN
-323 KLTDV
+323 KITDV

-343 GRLIEAETQANMVAM
+343 GRMIEAETQANMIAL
-358 MDAFVRNPANRY
+358 MDAFVKNPANRY

-378 SGTAETEGSAIF
+378 SGAAETEGSAIF

-432 NAQQTM
+432 NAQQSM
-438 QQTRQTLQKQ
+438 QLTRRSLEKQ

-458 IPVQERIY
+458 IPVQERVY

-486 REEISLAL
+486 REEIGLAL
-494 GQKTERAKII
+494 GQKTDRAKIV

-529 LLLSI
+529 LVLSI
-534 GWLVCRDQYRLL
+534 GWIVCRDQYRLL
-546 RKEMRR
+546 RKEMKRT
-552 GDNAA
+552 DTAAD

>member
-1 MEINNELER
+1 MNNELEQ
-10 EPSRLTANDADD
+10 EASRPIAADD
-22 REAIGLRP
+22 REAVGLRP

-39 KVIMISAA
+39 TVILISAI
-47 ISLLAAI
+47 ISLVAAI
-54 LYVVLYP
+54 IYLLVYP
-61 RTYEV
+61 KTYEI
-66 MARVQ
+66 MARIQ

-76 SMISSGGIGL
+76 SMMASGGIGL
-86 GEAAGLMKSFGIGGM
+86 GDAAGVMKTFGLGGLSS
-101 GGGGSVSIDDEIST
+101 GSGVSIDDEIST

-125 VIQLGL
+125 VTRLGL
-131 YAEYCRPFS
+131 YAEYRRPLSFIK
-140 LLRLYGQE
+140 LYGEE
-148 PVRVTCDSTTLDAL
+148 PVHVICDSTTLDAL
-162 DDRVEFALN
+162 DDKVEFRLTAT
-171 VSDRGEVT
+171 DRDGVT
-179 IKAKSKADG
+179 IKAKADG
-188 LKQTFHFD
+188 KKETFHFD
-196 RLPAVVKLG
+196 GFPAEVRLHGKTFRFERVKQRAGASNGDVKL
-205 NRTFTFDRNKDL
+205 D
-217 AANTGATQLNITVY
+217 ITVY

-262 YERQRAKDM
+262 YERRRAKDM
-271 LNVLIDLYNQEA
+271 LNVLIDYYNQEA
-283 YDYKKVQSDVSLVF
+283 YDYKKAQSDVSLNF
-297 LNERIAHVMGEL
+297 LNERIAHVMDEL
-309 EQVEQKIERYKAEN
+309 EKVERNIERYKAAN
-323 KLTDV
+323 KITDV

-343 GRLIEAETQANMVAM
+343 GRMIEAETQANMIAM
-358 MDAFVRNPANRY
+358 MDAFVKNPANRY

-378 SGTAETEGSAIF
+378 SGAAETEGSAIY

-395 LLEREKAIRNS
+395 LLEREKAIHNS

-432 NAQQTM
+432 NAQQSM
-438 QQTRQTLQKQ
+438 QLTRRALEKQ

-458 IPVQERIY
+458 VPVQERIY

-494 GQKTERAKII
+494 GQKTDRAKIV

-529 LLLSI
+529 LVLSI
-534 GWLVCRDQYRLL
+534 GWIVCRDQYRLL
-546 RKEMRR
+546 RKEMKRTDTA
-552 GDNAA
+552 G

>member
-1 MEINNELER
+1 MNNELDQEA
-10 EPSRLTANDADD
+10 SRPIAADD
-22 REAIGLRP
+22 REAVGLRP

-39 KVIMISAA
+39 TVILISAI
-47 ISLLAAI
+47 ISLVAAI
-54 LYVVLYP
+54 IYLLVYP
-61 RTYEV
+61 KTYEI
-66 MARVQ
+66 MARIQ

-76 SMISSGGIGL
+76 SMMASGGIGL
-86 GEAAGLMKSFGIGGM
+86 GDAAGVMKTFGLGGLSS
-101 GGGGSVSIDDEIST
+101 GSGVSIDDEIST

-125 VIQLGL
+125 VTRLGL
-131 YAEYCRPFS
+131 YAEYRRPLSFIK
-140 LLRLYGQE
+140 LYGEE
-148 PVRVTCDSTTLDAL
+148 PVHVICDSTTLDAL
-162 DDRVEFALN
+162 DDKVEFRLTAT
-171 VSDRGEVT
+171 DRDGVT
-179 IKAKSKADG
+179 IKAKADG
-188 LKQTFHFD
+188 KKETFHFD
-196 RLPAVVKLG
+196 GFPAEVRLHGKTFRFERVKQRAGDVKL
-205 NRTFTFDRNKDL
+205 D
-217 AANTGATQLNITVY
+217 ITVY

-262 YERQRAKDM
+262 YERRRAKDM
-271 LNVLIDLYNQEA
+271 LNVLIDYYNQEA
-283 YDYKKVQSDVSLVF
+283 YDYKKAQSDVSLVF
-297 LNERIAHVMGEL
+297 LNERIAHVLDEL
-309 EQVEQKIERYKAEN
+309 EKVERNIERYKAAN
-323 KLTDV
+323 KITDV

-343 GRLIEAETQANMVAM
+343 GRMIEAETQANMIAM
-358 MDAFVRNPANRY
+358 MDAFVKNPANRY

-378 SGTAETEGSAIF
+378 SGAAETEGSAIY

-395 LLEREKAIRNS
+395 LLEREKAIHNS

-432 NAQQTM
+432 NAQQSM
-438 QQTRQTLQKQ
+438 QLTRRALEKQ

-458 IPVQERIY
+458 VPVQERIY

-494 GQKTERAKII
+494 GQKTDRAKIV

-529 LLLSI
+529 LVLSI
-534 GWLVCRDQYRLL
+534 GWIVCRDQYRLL
-546 RKEMRR
+546 RKEMKRT
-552 GDNAA
+552 DTAAD

>member
-1 MEINNELER
+1 MNNELDQEA
-10 EPSRLTANDADD
+10 SRPIAADD
-22 REAIGLRP
+22 REAVGLRP

-39 KVIMISAA
+39 TVILVSAIISLVAA
-47 ISLLAAI
+47 IIYLL
-54 LYVVLYP
+54 VYP
-61 RTYEV
+61 KTYEV
-66 MARVQ
+66 MARIQ

-76 SMISSGGIGL
+76 SMMASGGIGL
-86 GEAAGLMKSFGIGGM
+86 GDAAGVMKTFGLGGLSS
-101 GGGGSVSIDDEIST
+101 GSGVSIDDEIST

-125 VIQLGL
+125 VTRLGL
-131 YAEYCRPFS
+131 YAEYRHPLSFIK
-140 LLRLYGQE
+140 LYGEE
-148 PVRVTCDSTTLDAL
+148 PVHVICDSTTLDAL
-162 DDRVEFALN
+162 DDKVEFHLTAT
-171 VSDRGEVT
+171 DRDEVT
-179 IKAKSKADG
+179 IKAKADG
-188 LKQTFHFD
+188 KKETFHFD
-196 RLPAVVKLG
+196 GFPAEVKLHGKTFRFERVKQRAGASNG
-205 NRTFTFDRNKDL
+205 NVKLD
-217 AANTGATQLNITVY
+217 ITVY

-262 YERQRAKDM
+262 YERRRAKDM
-271 LNVLIDLYNQEA
+271 LNILIDYYNQEA
-283 YDYKKVQSDVSLVF
+283 YDYKKSQSDVSLVF
-297 LNERIAHVMGEL
+297 LNERIAHVMDEL
-309 EQVEQKIERYKAEN
+309 EKVERNIERYKAAN
-323 KLTDV
+323 KITDV

-343 GRLIEAETQANMVAM
+343 GRMIEAETQANMIAL
-358 MDAFVRNPANRY
+358 MDAFVKNPANRY

-378 SGTAETEGSAIF
+378 SGAAETEGSAIF

-432 NAQQTM
+432 NAQQSM
-438 QQTRQTLQKQ
+438 QLTRRSLEKQ

-458 IPVQERIY
+458 IPVQERVY

-486 REEISLAL
+486 REEIGLAL
-494 GQKTERAKII
+494 GQKTDRAKIV

-523 GFIVLT
+523 GFFVLT
-529 LLLSI
+529 LVLSI
-534 GWLVCRDQYRLL
+534 GWIVCRDQYRLL
-546 RKEMRR
+546 RKEMKRT
-552 GDNAA
+552 DTADD